1 PDPRAANRTFRRGG
15 SARDVAQRAAPR
27 SGQPAPTSSEPRS
40 RDTAAGR
47 GRRAANSANWRSN
60 SGQSIGPEPGGD
72 SGGGGRRRPPPPPP
86 PPSDSPSVSSAP
98 PRPVPRSH
106 APTRRTPNAPVTAT
120 GSHMT
125 TQRGITARA

>member
-1 PDPRAANRTFRRGG
+1 MIPFWVVMWLPVAVTGAFGVLLVGAWLRGTGRGG
-15 SARDVAQRAAPR
+15 AD
-27 SGQPAPTSSEPRS
+27 
-40 RDTAAGR
+40 DTDG
-47 GRRAANSANWRSN
+47 
-60 SGQSIGPEPGGD
+60 E
-72 SGGGGRRRPPPPPP
+72 
-86 PPSDSPSVSSAP
+86 SAP